1 MKRLKDYLIMLAT
14 KNNPI
19 LGVISVVLDICLSL
33 SEQIAIHLF
42 YIIHILVLG
51 KTRQEAERIY
61 CDKKIVEYELKKQVT
76 EEYKKTITD

>member
-19 LGVISVVLDICLSL
+19 LSVISVVLDICLSL

-61 CDKKIVEYELKKQVT
+61 CDKRIVEYEFKKQAT
-76 EEYKKTITD
+76 EEYKKTIK

>member
-51 KTRQEAERIY
+51 KTRQEAEKIY
-61 CDKKIVEYELKKQVT
+61 RDKRIVEYELKKQAT
-76 EEYKKTITD
+76 EEYKKTIN

>member
-61 CDKKIVEYELKKQVT
+61 CDKRIEEYEFKKQAT
-76 EEYKKTITD
+76 EEYKKTIK

>member
-1 MKRLKDYLIMLAT
+1 MLAT

-19 LGVISVVLDICLSL
+19 LSVIGVVLEIYLAL

-61 CDKKIVEYELKKQVT
+61 CDKKILEFELKKQMT

>member
-1 MKRLKDYLIMLAT
+1 MLAT

-19 LGVISVVLDICLSL
+19 LGVIGVVLEICLAL

-61 CDKKIVEYELKKQVT
+61 CDKKIAEYEFKKQAT
-76 EEYKKTITD
+76 EEYKKTIK

>member
-1 MKRLKDYLIMLAT
+1 MKRLKDYLIILAT

-19 LGVISVVLDICLSL
+19 LGLISVVLDICLSL

-61 CDKKIVEYELKKQVT
+61 CDKKIAGYEFKKQAT
-76 EEYKKTITD
+76 EEYKKTIK

>member
-19 LGVISVVLDICLSL
+19 LGMIGVVLEICLAL
-33 SEQIAIHLF
+33 SEQITIHLF

-61 CDKKIVEYELKKQVT
+61 CDKRIVEYEFKKQAT

>member
-61 CDKKIVEYELKKQVT
+61 CDKRIVEYELKKQAT
-76 EEYKKTITD
+76 EEYKKTIK